1 MTQTFFVWPHG
12 GKSAN
17 IVGTFNHWNATPLTK
32 QGNYFFTILDLADGI
47 YSYKFV
53 VDGRWVYDI
62 SQPHEDDGS
71 GNWNNYVEVGE
82 KHAQKESAPAKQQ
95 QHQQQQQSGKGEKQ
109 QQQQQQQQSKKDQRQ
124 QKKEQAQ
131 QQQQEKGG
139 KPEHQQQEKGGKGGK
154 PEHQQQQSKKQG
166 KQPEPQPEHEPEP
179 ETEAA
184 PEPEPESDAPAT
196 EEPEAEAPPA
206 AEAKKEKP
214 APTSIVTLEVVG
226 SDVDT
231 DMSEVERFV
240 HSIERPGLKWE
251 GSSVKDHVF
260 GLKKLEIICQ
270 AKDDVAIEDDILVAL
285 SANEELV
292 GGASILNF
300 SC

>member
-1 MTQTFFVWPHG
+1 MSQTFFVWPHG
-12 GKSAN
+12 GKTAN
-17 IVGTFNHWNATPLTK
+17 LVGTFNHWNATPLSK
-32 QGNYFFTILDLADGI
+32 QGNYFFTVVDLPDGV

-95 QHQQQQQSGKGEKQ
+95 QQQQQQQSGKGGKQQEQ
-109 QQQQQQQQSKKDQRQ
+109 QQQQQQNKKEQRQ

-131 QQQQEKGG
+131 AQGGKQHEQQQQQEKG
-139 KPEHQQQEKGGKGGK
+139 KGGKQQ
-154 PEHQQQQSKKQG
+154 EQQQSKKKGG
-166 KQPEPQPEHEPEP
+166 KQQPEPQPEPEP
-179 ETEAA
+179 EAA
-184 PEPEPESDAPAT
+184 PAEEPVAEPEPEPEQPAPA
-196 EEPEAEAPPA
+196 PA
-206 AEAKKEKP
+206 AKEKP
-214 APTSIVTLEVVG
+214 APMSIITLEVVG

-240 HSIERPGLKWE
+240 RSIERPGLKWE

-270 AKDDVAIEDDILVAL
+270 ARDDVAIEDDVLGAI
-285 SANEELV
+285 SANEDLV
-292 GGASILNF
+292 GGATILNF

>member
-12 GKSAN
+12 GKSVN
-17 IVGTFNHWNATPLTK
+17 LVGTFNHWNATPLTK
-32 QGNYFFTILDLADGI
+32 QGNYFFTVQDLADGV

-82 KHAQKESAPAKQQ
+82 KHAQKESAPAKQHQ
-95 QHQQQQQSGKGEKQ
+95 QQQQQSGKSEKQ
-109 QQQQQQQQSKKDQRQ
+109 QQQQQQQQSKKEQRQ
-124 QKKEQAQ
+124 QKKEQNQ
-131 QQQQEKGG
+131 QQQQEGGKGKGGKQQEQQQKKKGG
-139 KPEHQQQEKGGKGGK
+139 KPE
-154 PEHQQQQSKKQG
+154 PA
-166 KQPEPQPEHEPEP
+166 PEPEP

-184 PEPEPESDAPAT
+184 PAEEPAEAEQEQPAPA
-196 EEPEAEAPPA
+196 PA
-206 AEAKKEKP
+206 AEAKKEKAAP
-214 APTSIVTLEVVG
+214 ASIITLEVVG

-240 HSIERPGLKWE
+240 RSIERPGLKWE

-270 AKDDVAIEDDILVAL
+270 ARDDVAIEDDVLNAI
-285 SANEELV
+285 SANEDLV